1 MAAKIACHGCT
12 VQSTAGGL
20 HVSGNLR
27 HSDIAVGSGIRFTSQ
42 PLQQL
47 VRKQA
52 HAIATGRRYLL
63 IGTTGGDVLA
73 RGGLGNALNI
83 VKGVGAEGTGQALHR
98 KGATDSEVLFLLA
111 LAEGLDGDPAGAM
124 ARAVARLE
132 ELSRMHGTAPYM
144 RVSAAFSDGERLF
157 AVRYSSDRIAPSLY
171 YRWSESR
178 QGWAVVSEPLEQAQ
192 DGWSELPPG
201 QALELGAEGIKQ
213 TAFLPKI

>member
-1 MAAKIACHGCT
+1 MTPKITRHRGA

-27 HSDIAVGSGIRFTSQ
+27 HGDIAVGSGIRFTGQ

-98 KGATDSEVLFLLA
+98 KGATE
-111 LAEGLDGDPAGAM
+111 
-124 ARAVARLE
+124 
-132 ELSRMHGTAPYM
+132 T
-144 RVSAAFSDGERLF
+144 
-157 AVRYSSDRIAPSLY
+157 
-171 YRWSESR
+171 
-178 QGWAVVSEPLEQAQ
+178 
-192 DGWSELPPG
+192 
-201 QALELGAEGIKQ
+201 GIKYKQ
-213 TAFLPKI
+213 LMTGIAQLIGAVTQRGHGNPGGGRGAATIKRHNVAAVFPAHLAGHPVSGKVKQETIILADARCQIIHQITDDGILSGRRTHQLFHLVALLHQITFHVVGIVGGIG